1 MNIFYVYAHYTVD
14 TNKLFYIGKGK
25 NKRYL
30 DKSQRN
36 KYWKN
41 VVDKHGFRAEILV
54 KNLEEPDA
62 FIQEILA
69 IKQFKPKCNIRK
81 GGIGGFTKINSGN
94 FKKGNKPWN
103 TGIKRPDMS
112 KNQMGE
118 KNHMY
123 GKPSAT
129 RKRVVCHNDG
139 NIFESLEQCYTYY
152 KISKSGFFKSLK
164 ENKPIKKLRF
174 SYV

>member
-1 MNIFYVYAHYTVD
+1 MNVFYIYAHYTVD
-14 TNKLFYIGKGK
+14 TNELFYIGKGK

-30 DKSQRN
+30 DK
-36 KYWKN
+36 
-41 VVDKHGFRAEILV
+41 
-54 KNLEEPDA
+54 
-62 FIQEILA
+62 
-69 IKQFKPKCNIRK
+69 NIRK